1 LSRFERAVARSRW
14 MKVMSTEQKD
24 DEDSEANEPSSD
36 MMPAVPEALGLD
48 PLLLALLRCAS
59 FLDLTAEEGVN
70 PELAGEVLEHVG
82 MYIQRLPDERLDE
95 IQSDLETLEAH
106 AAEQGW
112 PGDLVEFIRDFLYNC
127 GLGEDEADEPL
138 GEA

>member
-1 LSRFERAVARSRW
+1 
-14 MKVMSTEQKD
+14 MSTQQTD
-24 DEDSEANEPSSD
+24 DEDTALDEPSTD
-36 MMPAVPEALGLD
+36 MMPAVPEPLGLD

-59 FLDLTAEEGVN
+59 FLDLTGEESIN

-95 IQSDLETLEAH
+95 IQAELETLEAH
-106 AAEQGW
+106 ATEQGW
-112 PGDLVEFIRDFLYNC
+112 SSDLVEFIRDFLYNC

-138 GEA
+138 GDA